1 MSWRGADLTRPVAL
15 RPTLVFSNAPIQTHP
30 GRDVIGLID
39 RIKGAAEATHPLLRR
54 MKHVAPSG

>member
-1 MSWRGADLTRPVAL
+1 MLA
-15 RPTLVFSNAPIQTHP
+15 FSHAPIQTHP

-39 RIKGAAEATHPLLRR
+39 EIKEAAKATHPLLRK